1 MPKFLILP
9 YENPGDFAELSPAE
23 MQRIV
28 ERYIAWTDR
37 LRQSGKLE
45 RSAKLKDGEGRVLRG
60 AGRKLEVRD
69 GPYAETKEIVGGF
82 WVIEAA
88 DYDEAAR
95 LCAECPHL
103 EFGTLSIRAL
113 EF

>member
-1 MPKFLILP
+1 
-9 YENPGDFAELSPAE
+9 

-60 AGRKLEVRD
+60 AGRQLEVRD